1 MEKIVVIGGNA
12 AGLSAASRAKRI
24 DSRLDITVLEKLPHI
39 AYSTCGLPYLLA
51 KIVSADQLISYS
63 PQAFENERGIKVRSL
78 VEVKAIVP
86 ARKRVEAV
94 NVETAEKMEFGF
106 DRLLIATGVK
116 ARVPDIPGT
125 NLKNVFS
132 VISLQDALRIQ
143 EPLAAA
149 RRVAVIG
156 AGYAG
161 LEFAESL
168 RALGKSVTVF
178 ERESHVMPSIDPDMA
193 QIIDFELRRFGVE
206 VFTTA
211 NVLAIV
217 GSDGRVNGVKSA
229 TGLGITPADL
239 VLLDTGVQ
247 PNTELVRDTGIQVGL
262 TGGIA
267 VDDYMETN
275 IPGIFAAGNCA
286 ETFCALRRRPV
297 LSAIGTVAA
306 KQGRVAGENL
316 AGRRAKFRGSFG
328 TTILKV
334 FELGGGQNRPELE
347 RGCRRE
353 NPFRRRPNRSRT
365 IGRLITWCPQSMD
378 QADRDRD
385 SRKLIGAQAAGY
397 GDISKRIDVAATAI
411 SGGMT
416 IDDVAQLDLAYSPPY
431 GSLWDP
437 LLWQHKRSCVWS
449 VRTILCY
456 LTPC

>member
-24 DSRLDITVLEKLPHI
+24 DPRLRITVLEKLPEI

-63 PQAFENERGIKVRSL
+63 PQTFEGERGIKVHNL
-78 VEVKAIVP
+78 VDVNAIVP
-86 ARKRVEAV
+86 ARKRVEATS
-94 NVETAEKMEFGF
+94 VETGEKLEFGF

-116 ARVPDIPGT
+116 ARIPDIPGT
-125 NLKNVFS
+125 SLKNVFS

-149 RRVAVIG
+149 RRVVVIG

-193 QIIDFELRRFGVE
+193 QIVDFELRRFGVE

-217 GSDGRVNGVKSA
+217 GSDGRVTGVKSA
-229 TGLGITPADL
+229 TGLGVTPADL

-334 FELGGGQNRPELE
+334 FDLGVARTGLSS
-347 RGCRRE
+347 RE
-353 NPFRRRPNRSRT
+353 AAAEKIRFAAARIEADDRT
-365 IGRLITWCPQSMD
+365 SYYPGARKVWIKLIV
-378 QADRDRD
+378 DRE
-385 SRKLIGAQAAGY
+385 SRKLIGAQAVGY
-397 GDISKRIDVAATAI
+397 GDVSKRIDVAATAI

-437 LLWQHKRSCVWS
+437 LLVAAQAVLRM
-449 VRTILCY
+449 VR
-456 LTPC
+456 

>member
-24 DSRLDITVLEKLPHI
+24 DPRLLITVLEKFPEI

-63 PQAFENERGIKVRSL
+63 PQTFEGERGIKVRNL
-78 VEVKAIVP
+78 VEVSAIVP
-86 ARKRVEAV
+86 ARKRVEAT
-94 NVETAEKMEFGF
+94 NVETGEKLEFGF

-116 ARVPDIPGT
+116 ARIPEIPGT

-178 ERESHVMPSIDPDMA
+178 ERESHVMPSIDPDIA
-193 QIIDFELRRFGVE
+193 QILDFELRRFGVE

-334 FELGGGQNRPELE
+334 FELGVARTGLSSREAAAE
-347 RGCRRE
+347 RIRFAAARIEADDRTSYYPGARKVWIKLIVDRE
-353 NPFRRRPNRSRT
+353 
-365 IGRLITWCPQSMD
+365 
-378 QADRDRD
+378 

-397 GDISKRIDVAATAI
+397 GDVSKRIDVAATAI

-437 LLWQHKRSCVWS
+437 LLVAAQAVLRM
-449 VRTILCY
+449 VR
-456 LTPC
+456 

>member
-24 DSRLDITVLEKLPHI
+24 DPRLDITVLERLPHI

-63 PQAFENERGIKVRSL
+63 PQTFESERGIKVRSL
-78 VEVKAIVP
+78 VQVTAIVP

-94 NVETAEKMEFGF
+94 SVETGEKMEFGF

-116 ARVPDIPGT
+116 ARIPEIPGT
-125 NLKNVFS
+125 DLKNVFS

-149 RRVAVIG
+149 NRVAVIG

-168 RALGKSVTVF
+168 RALGKAVTVF
-178 ERESHVMPSIDPDMA
+178 EREPHVMPSLDPDMA
-193 QIIDFELRRFGVE
+193 QIIEFELRRFGVE

-211 NVLAIV
+211 KVLALV
-217 GSDGRVNGVKSA
+217 GSNGRVTGVKSA
-229 TGLGITPADL
+229 TSLGVSPADL
-239 VLLDTGVQ
+239 VLLDTGVA
-247 PNTELVRDTGIQVGL
+247 PNTDLVQDTGIRIGL

-267 VDDYMETN
+267 VDDTLETN
-275 IPGIFAAGNCA
+275 VPGIFAAGNCA
-286 ETFCALRRRPV
+286 ESLCALRRRPV
-297 LSAIGTVAA
+297 LSALGTVAA
-306 KQGRVAGENL
+306 KQGRIAGENL
-316 AGRRAKFRGSFG
+316 AGGRSKFTGSIG
-328 TTILKV
+328 TTVLKV
-334 FELGGGQNRPELE
+334 FELGVARTGLSSREASAE
-347 RGCRRE
+347 RISFASARIEADDRASYYPGARKVWIKVIVDRESRR
-353 NPFRRRPNRSRT
+353 
-365 IGRLITWCPQSMD
+365 
-378 QADRDRD
+378 
-385 SRKLIGAQAAGY
+385 LIGAQAAGY
-397 GDISKRIDVAATAI
+397 GDVSKRIDVAATAI

-437 LLWQHKRSCVWS
+437 LLVAAQAVLRM
-449 VRTILCY
+449 VR
-456 LTPC
+456 

>member
-12 AGLSAASRAKRI
+12 AGLTAASRAKRI
-24 DSRLDITVLEKLPHI
+24 DPRLNITVLEKLPHI
-39 AYSTCGLPYLLA
+39 AYSTCGLPYLLS
-51 KIVSADQLISYS
+51 KIVAADQLISYS
-63 PQAFENERGIKVRSL
+63 PETFEGEKGIKVRSL
-78 VEVKAIVP
+78 VEVNAIVP
-86 ARKRVEAV
+86 PRKRVEAV
-94 NVETAEKMEFGF
+94 SVETGEKMEFGF

-116 ARVPDIPGT
+116 AQIPDIPGT

-149 RRVAVIG
+149 RRVVVIG

-168 RALGKSVTVF
+168 RALGKTVTVF
-178 ERESHVMPSIDPDMA
+178 ERERYVMPSIDPDMA
-193 QIIDFELRRFGVE
+193 QIIDFELRRFGVD

-217 GSDGRVNGVKSA
+217 GSDGRVTGVKAA
-229 TGLGITPADL
+229 TSLGVIPADL

-247 PNTELVRDTGIQVGL
+247 PNAELVRETEIQIGL

-275 IPGIFAAGNCA
+275 VPGIFAAGNCA
-286 ETFCALRRRPV
+286 ESFCALRRRPV

-316 AGRRAKFRGSFG
+316 AGRRAKFRGSIG

-334 FELGGGQNRPELE
+334 FELGIARTGLSSREAAAE
-347 RGCRRE
+347 RIPFVSARIEADDRTSYYPGARKVWIKLIVDRESRR
-353 NPFRRRPNRSRT
+353 
-365 IGRLITWCPQSMD
+365 
-378 QADRDRD
+378 
-385 SRKLIGAQAAGY
+385 LIGAQAAGY
-397 GDISKRIDVAATAI
+397 GEVSKRIDVAATAI
-411 SGGMT
+411 AGGMT

-437 LLWQHKRSCVWS
+437 LLVAAQAVLRM
-449 VRTILCY
+449 VR
-456 LTPC
+456 

>member
-24 DSRLDITVLEKLPHI
+24 DPRLLITVLEKFPEI

-63 PQAFENERGIKVRSL
+63 PQTFEGERGIKVRNL
-78 VEVKAIVP
+78 VEVSAIVP
-86 ARKRVEAV
+86 ARKRVEAT
-94 NVETAEKMEFGF
+94 NVETGEKLEFGF

-116 ARVPDIPGT
+116 ARIPEIPGT

-178 ERESHVMPSIDPDMA
+178 ERESHVMPSIDPDIA

-229 TGLGITPADL
+229 TGLGVTPADL

-334 FELGGGQNRPELE
+334 FELGVARTGLSSREAAAE
-347 RGCRRE
+347 RIRFAAARIEADDRTSYYPGARKVWIKLIVDRE
-353 NPFRRRPNRSRT
+353 
-365 IGRLITWCPQSMD
+365 
-378 QADRDRD
+378 

-397 GDISKRIDVAATAI
+397 GDVSKRIDVAATAI

-437 LLWQHKRSCVWS
+437 LLVAAQAVLRM
-449 VRTILCY
+449 VR
-456 LTPC
+456 

>member
-24 DSRLDITVLEKLPHI
+24 DPRLLITVLEKFPEI

-51 KIVSADQLISYS
+51 KIVSADQLISYT
-63 PQAFENERGIKVRSL
+63 PQAFEGERGIKVRNL
-78 VEVKAIVP
+78 VEVSAIVP
-86 ARKRVEAV
+86 ARKRVEAT
-94 NVETAEKMEFGF
+94 NVETGEKLEFGF

-116 ARVPDIPGT
+116 ARIPEIPGT

-178 ERESHVMPSIDPDMA
+178 ERESHVMPSIDPDIA

-334 FELGGGQNRPELE
+334 FELGVARTGLSSREAAAE
-347 RGCRRE
+347 RIRFAAARIEADDRTSYYPGARKVWIKLIVDRE
-353 NPFRRRPNRSRT
+353 
-365 IGRLITWCPQSMD
+365 
-378 QADRDRD
+378 

-397 GDISKRIDVAATAI
+397 GDVSKRIDVAATAI

-437 LLWQHKRSCVWS
+437 LLVAAQAVLRM
-449 VRTILCY
+449 VR
-456 LTPC
+456 

>member
-24 DSRLDITVLEKLPHI
+24 DPRLLITVLEKFPEI

-51 KIVSADQLISYS
+51 KIVSADQLISYT
-63 PQAFENERGIKVRSL
+63 PQTFEGERGIKVRNL
-78 VEVKAIVP
+78 VEVSAIVP
-86 ARKRVEAV
+86 ARKRVEAT
-94 NVETAEKMEFGF
+94 NVETGEKLEFGF

-116 ARVPDIPGT
+116 ARIPEIPGT

-316 AGRRAKFRGSFG
+316 AGRRAKFRGSFA

-334 FELGGGQNRPELE
+334 FELGVARTGLSSREAAAE
-347 RGCRRE
+347 RIRFAAARIEADDRTSYYPGARKVWIKLIVDRE
-353 NPFRRRPNRSRT
+353 
-365 IGRLITWCPQSMD
+365 
-378 QADRDRD
+378 

-397 GDISKRIDVAATAI
+397 GDVSKRIDVAATAI

-437 LLWQHKRSCVWS
+437 LLVAAQAVLRM
-449 VRTILCY
+449 VR
-456 LTPC
+456 

>member
-24 DSRLDITVLEKLPHI
+24 DPRLLITVLEKFPEI

-51 KIVSADQLISYS
+51 KIVSADQLISYT
-63 PQAFENERGIKVRSL
+63 PQTFEGERGIKVRNL
-78 VEVKAIVP
+78 VEVSAIVP
-86 ARKRVEAV
+86 ARKRVEAT
-94 NVETAEKMEFGF
+94 NVETGEKLEFGF

-116 ARVPDIPGT
+116 ARIPEIPGT

-178 ERESHVMPSIDPDMA
+178 ERESHVMPSIDPDIA

-286 ETFCALRRRPV
+286 ETFCAIRRRPV

-334 FELGGGQNRPELE
+334 FELGVARTGLSSREAAAE
-347 RGCRRE
+347 RIRFAAARIEADDRTSYYPGARKVWIKLIVDRE
-353 NPFRRRPNRSRT
+353 
-365 IGRLITWCPQSMD
+365 
-378 QADRDRD
+378 

-397 GDISKRIDVAATAI
+397 GDVSKRIDVAATAI

-437 LLWQHKRSCVWS
+437 LLVAAQAVLRM
-449 VRTILCY
+449 VR
-456 LTPC
+456 

>member
-24 DSRLDITVLEKLPHI
+24 DPRLLITVLEKFPEI

-63 PQAFENERGIKVRSL
+63 PQTFEGERGIKVRNL
-78 VEVKAIVP
+78 VEVSAIVP
-86 ARKRVEAV
+86 ARKRVEAT
-94 NVETAEKMEFGF
+94 NVETGEKLEFGF

-116 ARVPDIPGT
+116 ARIPEIPGT

-334 FELGGGQNRPELE
+334 FELGVARTGLSSREAAAE
-347 RGCRRE
+347 RIRFAAARIEADDRTSYYPGARKVWIKLIVDRE
-353 NPFRRRPNRSRT
+353 
-365 IGRLITWCPQSMD
+365 
-378 QADRDRD
+378 

-397 GDISKRIDVAATAI
+397 GDVSKRIDVAATAI

-437 LLWQHKRSCVWS
+437 LLVAAQAVLRM
-449 VRTILCY
+449 VR
-456 LTPC
+456 

>member
-24 DSRLDITVLEKLPHI
+24 DPRLDITVLERLPHI

-63 PQAFENERGIKVRSL
+63 PQTFESERGIKVRSL
-78 VEVKAIVP
+78 VQVTAIVP

-94 NVETAEKMEFGF
+94 SVETGEKMEFGF

-116 ARVPDIPGT
+116 ARIPEIPGT
-125 NLKNVFS
+125 DLKNVFS

-149 RRVAVIG
+149 NRVAVIG

-168 RALGKSVTVF
+168 RALGKAVTVF
-178 ERESHVMPSIDPDMA
+178 EREPHVMPSLDPDMA
-193 QIIDFELRRFGVE
+193 QIIEFELRRFGVE

-211 NVLAIV
+211 KVLALV
-217 GSDGRVNGVKSA
+217 GSNGRVTGVKSA
-229 TGLGITPADL
+229 TSLGVSPADL
-239 VLLDTGVQ
+239 VLLDTGVA
-247 PNTELVRDTGIQVGL
+247 PNTDLVQDTGIRIGL

-267 VDDYMETN
+267 VDDTMETN
-275 IPGIFAAGNCA
+275 VPGVFAAGNCA
-286 ETFCALRRRPV
+286 ESLCALRRRPV
-297 LSAIGTVAA
+297 LSALGTVAA
-306 KQGRVAGENL
+306 KQGRIAGENL
-316 AGRRAKFRGSFG
+316 AGGRSKFTGSIG
-328 TTILKV
+328 TTVLKV
-334 FELGGGQNRPELE
+334 FELGVARTGLSSREASAE
-347 RGCRRE
+347 RISFASARIEADDRASYYPGARKVWIKVIVDRESRR
-353 NPFRRRPNRSRT
+353 
-365 IGRLITWCPQSMD
+365 
-378 QADRDRD
+378 
-385 SRKLIGAQAAGY
+385 LIGAQAAGY
-397 GDISKRIDVAATAI
+397 GDVSKRIDVAATAI

-437 LLWQHKRSCVWS
+437 LLVAAQAVLRM
-449 VRTILCY
+449 VR
-456 LTPC
+456 

>member
-51 KIVSADQLISYS
+51 KIVSADQLVSYS
-63 PQAFENERGIKVRSL
+63 PQTFESERGIKVRSL
-78 VEVKAIVP
+78 VQVNAIVP

-94 NVETAEKMEFGF
+94 NVETGEKMEFGF

-116 ARVPDIPGT
+116 PVIPPVPGT

-149 RRVAVIG
+149 TRVAVIG

-168 RALGKSVTVF
+168 RVLGKTVTVF
-178 ERESHVMPSIDPDMA
+178 EREPHVMPSVDPDMA
-193 QIIDFELRRFGVE
+193 QIIEYELRRFGVE

-211 NVLAIV
+211 NVLALV
-217 GSDGRVNGVKSA
+217 GSDGRVAGVKSA

-247 PNTELVRDTGIQVGL
+247 PNTDLVQDTGIQIGL
-262 TGGIA
+262 AGGIA

-275 IPGIFAAGNCA
+275 VPGVFAAGNCA
-286 ETFCALRRRPV
+286 ETLCGLRRRPV

-316 AGRRAKFRGSFG
+316 AGRRSKFRGSIG
-328 TTILKV
+328 TTVLKI
-334 FELGGGQNRPELE
+334 FELGVARTGLSSKEAAGE
-347 RGCRRE
+347 RISFVSARIEADDRASYYPGARKVWMKLIVDRESRR
-353 NPFRRRPNRSRT
+353 
-365 IGRLITWCPQSMD
+365 
-378 QADRDRD
+378 
-385 SRKLIGAQAAGY
+385 LIGAQAAGY
-397 GDISKRIDVAATAI
+397 GDVSKRIDVAATAI

-437 LLWQHKRSCVWS
+437 LLVAAQAVLRI
-449 VRTILCY
+449 VR
-456 LTPC
+456 